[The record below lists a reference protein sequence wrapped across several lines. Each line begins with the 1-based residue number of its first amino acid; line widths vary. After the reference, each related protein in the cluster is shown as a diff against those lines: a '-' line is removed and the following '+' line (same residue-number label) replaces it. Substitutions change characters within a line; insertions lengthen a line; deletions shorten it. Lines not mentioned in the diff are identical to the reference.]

1 MQHPRR
7 PSRHESLLP
16 EHSHDD
22 SAHGWMVSYI
32 DVMTL
37 LVVLFVLL
45 LALSSRFGDGLSAG
59 AAEPDPVSPVI
70 AESMPP
76 RLGVPL
82 PAALRQALD
91 AGPVAPLTLHREA
104 VSAALGVAGL
114 PLRAVSAD
122 TPPAPPALLARPS
135 SPEPDTASAR
145 DLPKLALPKGLDPTA
160 PLADYMVILTDRPPD
175 GVEAAPEAAKTLSLA
190 AREVAERV
198 AAAPYLPDLEGVEV
212 SRVPEGVRLRV
223 EDRLLFPSA
232 QAELTEAGRE
242 LVAERLRDVVA
253 RHPGQV
259 AVQGHTDSRP
269 IQTPRFP
276 SNWALSSA
284 RAIAIVEAL
293 VEAGIDPT
301 RLRAVGLADTR
312 PLATNDTVEG
322 RARNRRVEVV
332 IQPR

>member
-45 LALSSRFGDGLSAG
+45 LALSSRFGDGLSA
-59 AAEPDPVSPVI
+59 AEPDPGSPVI
-70 AESMPP
+70 AESTPP

-91 AGPVAPLTLHREA
+91 AGPVSPLTLHREA

-114 PLRAVSAD
+114 PLRSPSVD
-122 TPPAPPALLARPS
+122 TPPAPPALLARQP

-145 DLPKLALPKGLDPTA
+145 DLPMLALPKGLDPAA
-160 PLADYMVILTDRPPD
+160 PLADYMVILTDRLPE
-175 GVEAAPEAAKTLSLA
+175 GMEAAPEAAKTLSLA